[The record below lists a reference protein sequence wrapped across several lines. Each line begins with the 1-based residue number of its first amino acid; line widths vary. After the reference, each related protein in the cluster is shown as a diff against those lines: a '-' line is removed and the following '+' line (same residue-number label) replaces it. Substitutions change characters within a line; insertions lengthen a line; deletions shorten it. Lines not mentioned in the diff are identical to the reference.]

1 MVKVTQTHAHQ
12 DLKEAIRSSYLAQ
25 GLSEDQLARFEA
37 LASLRNYDSG
47 DKIVEQFDSSR
58 DLMILSEGL
67 AEIRNVVGESI
78 GVIKPG
84 MPIGEVSFIDGRPRS
99 GTVIALKPSRVVV
112 LPSEPLMD
120 LLTSSPEI
128 ASRCLWNVCQ
138 ILCARLR
145 ITNQHLAA
153 LMALE
158 ETGYGSSQAAI

>member
-1 MVKVTQTHAHQ
+1 MVKITQTKAHP

-25 GLSEDQLARFEA
+25 GLSEAQLECLDG
-37 LASLRNYDSG
+37 LASLRLFSTG
-47 DKIVEQFDSSR
+47 EKIVEEFDRTR

-67 AEIRNVVGESI
+67 AQILNVVGEPI
-78 GVIKPG
+78 GVIKAG
-84 MPIGEVSFIDGRPRS
+84 MPIGEVSFIDGKPRS
-99 GTVIALKPSRVVV
+99 GTVVALQSCVVVV
-112 LPSEPLMD
+112 LPWEPLMD
-120 LLTSSPEI
+120 LMKSSPEI

-158 ETGYGSSQAAI
+158 ESTYGAS